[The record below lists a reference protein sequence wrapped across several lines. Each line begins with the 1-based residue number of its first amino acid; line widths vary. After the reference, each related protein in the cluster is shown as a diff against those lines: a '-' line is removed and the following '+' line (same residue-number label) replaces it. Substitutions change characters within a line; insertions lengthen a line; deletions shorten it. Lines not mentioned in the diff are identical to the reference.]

1 MALNET
7 ATIVTTITTAA
18 GSVDNYTYL
27 ALILGGIIGTFLGMM
42 IPYYRAKRAYG
53 KEGIDLIFDKDFLKI
68 AAFAL
73 ATSII
78 GVGSLYPTL
87 LAGADP
93 SGTHFAAFLT
103 AATTAFT
110 INVGGAWMIGTNNKE
125 AEDQLAVKRA
135 QKLQAEGK
143 FEDIAAKLNNKQ
155 QSSPSS
161 TAEQP

>member
-1 MALNET
+1 MVLNET

-18 GSVDNYTYL
+18 GAVDNYTYL
-27 ALILGGIIGTFLGMM
+27 ALVLGGIIGTFLGMM
-42 IPYYRAKRAYG
+42 IPYYRAKRKFG
-53 KEGIDLIFDKDFLKI
+53 KEGIDLLFDKDFLKV

-93 SGTHFAAFLT
+93 SGTYFAAFLT

-110 INVGGAWMIGTNNKE
+110 INVGGSWMIGTNNKE
-125 AEDQLAVKRA
+125 AEEQLAVKKA
-135 QKLQAEGK
+135 EQLKSEGK
-143 FEDIAAKLNNKQ
+143 FDTILAKINK
-155 QSSPSS
+155 SPESPSN
-161 TAEQP
+161 TEPTQP